1 MESNSSKKSQPS
13 GNKPREN
20 NGLICQNCRQFTNKP
35 GWCKKKK
42 EHTARKATC
51 RYFERRKR

>member
-1 MESNSSKKSQPS
+1 MESKSSKKSQPS
-13 GNKPREN
+13 GTN
-20 NGLICQNCRQFTNKP
+20 NNMICQNCKEFTNKP

-51 RYFERRKR
+51 RYFERRKK